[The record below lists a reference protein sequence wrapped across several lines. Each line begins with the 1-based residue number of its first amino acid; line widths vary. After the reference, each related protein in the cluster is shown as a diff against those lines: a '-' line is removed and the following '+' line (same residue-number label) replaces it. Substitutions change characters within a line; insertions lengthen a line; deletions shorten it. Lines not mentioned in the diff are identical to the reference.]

1 MNPTSGCPDAHQLDD
16 FAGGRLGQSA
26 YRKLAAHLGVCPIC
40 RKRVFGDGPTLHDGD
55 PEGLRLAADA
65 TLNDGGETE
74 AATRYD
80 FELNKENRDSA
91 IQLLFPGR
99 EGNRLGQWGAYEIQH
114 ELGRGGMG
122 IVFKGFDHALRRAVA
137 VKVMHPAHAVNE
149 RSRARFVRESRA
161 MAAISHPNIVAIHA
175 VNEHEG
181 FPYLVM
187 EYVAGEGLDDRIR
200 RRGSLSVLEVLRIG
214 AQIADG
220 LEAAHA
226 QGTIHRDIK
235 PSNVMLEAGV
245 DRAKISDFGLARVI
259 LEDSDLTPTEHM
271 LGTPSYMAPE
281 QIMGKA
287 VDARAD
293 LFSLGCVLFAMAV
306 GRSPFAGK
314 NVLEV
319 SRRVCD
325 EPPPRLDETAPDA
338 PRPLVDLVARL
349 LERDP
354 NGRARSAAEVAAEL
368 RRMLAE
374 GGRANQGVLAL
385 LPTAAP
391 TVRKRRARPRLWALA
406 GVLAIAALSFSAWM
420 LGLFRPQSPP
430 VEPPVTPPT
439 LLMGS
444 NEPTTP
450 FANFANLSVAI
461 ARAAPG
467 STIHLPPGEYEGR
480 VRIGANHARGLIIEA
495 APGAVL
501 RAPSD
506 AIAALEIADAPGLVI
521 RGLTIRCSSIYQHGV
536 VFSGDAAGVRLEKV
550 RVEQLPGAR
559 AAAVYA
565 TPGTRGA
572 PHDPLTLR
580 ELDVEAAGLG
590 IVLGSGMSS
599 QPVSSIRIED
609 SRIHGPGFLVV
620 LETAVHDAVISG
632 NILEGGES
640 GLSLA
645 LTESATPFNIEA
657 RNNTFLDCEAWVN
670 LGYTDPEIRGLSIAR
685 NLILNC
691 RSVATRS
698 QDIQIVGPLWFHE
711 NLWRKPGSDVGNIAR
726 PVDEVPLLSE
736 DPTSPDYLRP
746 ANPSSV
752 AIQDPET
759 GASAFAGAVS
769 PAPTVGAEK
778 SDGTTP
784 K

>member
-1 MNPTSGCPDAHQLDD
+1 MNPTSGCPDADRLDD
-16 FAGGRLGQSA
+16 FAGGRLDQSA
-26 YRKLAAHLGVCPIC
+26 YRKLAAHLGACPVC
-40 RKRVFGDGPTLHDGD
+40 RQRVFGREPTLRADGP
-55 PEGLRLAADA
+55 EGSRAGAAA

-80 FELNKENRDSA
+80 FELNKESRDSA

-99 EGNRLGQWGAYEIQH
+99 VGDRLGQWGAYEIQH

-149 RSRARFVRESRA
+149 RSRARFARESRA

-175 VNEHEG
+175 VSEHEG

-187 EYVAGEGLDDRIR
+187 EYVAGEGLDNRIR
-200 RRGSLSVLEVLRIG
+200 RRGSLSPLEVLRIG
-214 AQIADG
+214 SQIADG

-235 PSNVMLEAGV
+235 PSNVMLEDGV
-245 DRAKISDFGLARVI
+245 DRAKIGDFGLARVI

-293 LFSLGCVLFAMAV
+293 LFSLGCVLYAMAV

-325 EPPPRLDETAPDA
+325 EPPPRLDEATPGAPG
-338 PRPLVDLVARL
+338 PLVDLVARL

-354 NGRARSAAEVAAEL
+354 GGRVQTAAEVAAEL
-368 RRMLAE
+368 RRMLAD
-374 GGRANQGVLAL
+374 RAVANRAALAPAPAAIR
-385 LPTAAP
+385 PTG
-391 TVRKRRARPRLWALA
+391 KRRPRARSRLWALV
-406 GVLAIAALSFSAWM
+406 GVLAVAALVFSAREFHALWSRPSM
-420 LGLFRPQSPP
+420 LETPIPPEVWNQRPS
-430 VEPPVTPPT
+430 
-439 LLMGS
+439 LY
-444 NEPTTP
+444 
-450 FANFANLSVAI
+450 ANLSVQLAH
-461 ARAAPG
+461 ASAG
-467 STIHLPPGEYEGR
+467 STIHLPPGEYEGSL
-480 VRIGANHARGLIIEA
+480 RISGSQKSRGLVLEA

-501 RAPSD
+501 RAPSN

-521 RGLTIRCSSIYQHGV
+521 RGLTIQCSSIHQHAV
-536 VFSGDAAGVRLEKV
+536 VFSGDVAGVRLEKV
-550 RVEQLPGAR
+550 RIEQLPGAR
-559 AAAVYA
+559 AAAVHV
-565 TPGTRGA
+565 TPGARGSKLE
-572 PHDPLTLR
+572 PLTLR
-580 ELDVEAAGLG
+580 ELDVEANGLG
-590 IVLGSGMSS
+590 IVLGSVMGA
-599 QPVSSIRIED
+599 QPVSSVRIED
-609 SRIHGPGFLVV
+609 SRIHGPGFLIV
-620 LETAVHDAVISG
+620 LETAVHDAVITG

-645 LTESATPFNIEA
+645 LGESATPFNIEA
-657 RNNTFLDCEAWVN
+657 RNNTFVDCEAWVN
-670 LGYTDPEIRGLSIAR
+670 LGYTDPDVRGLLIRR
-685 NLILNC
+685 NLVLNC

-698 QDIQIVGPLWFHE
+698 QDIETAGPLWFRE
-711 NLWRKPGSDVGNIAR
+711 NLWRKSGPDVDLVAR
-726 PVDEVPLLSE
+726 SVDEVPMLSE
-736 DPTSPDYLRP
+736 DPASPDYLRP

-752 AIQDPET
+752 AIQDVET
-759 GASAFAGAVS
+759 DAATFAGAVP
-769 PAPTVGAEK
+769 PAPAVDAEEPSAD
-778 SDGTTP
+778 SDL
-784 K
+784 

>member
-1 MNPTSGCPDAHQLDD
+1 MNPTSGCPDANRLDD

-26 YRKLAAHLGVCPIC
+26 YRKLAAHLGACPIC

-55 PEGLRLAADA
+55 PEGLRPAADA
-65 TLNDGGETE
+65 TLDDGGETE

-99 EGNRLGQWGAYEIQH
+99 EGNRLGQWGVYEIQH

-137 VKVMHPAHAVNE
+137 VKVMHPVHAVNE
-149 RSRARFVRESRA
+149 RSRARFARESRA

-175 VNEHEG
+175 VSEHEG

-187 EYVAGEGLDDRIR
+187 EYVAGEGLDNRIR

-235 PSNVMLEAGV
+235 PSNIMLEAGV

-293 LFSLGCVLFAMAV
+293 LFSLGCVLFAMTA

-354 NGRARSAAEVAAEL
+354 SDRVQSAAEVAAEL

-374 GGRANQGVLAL
+374 GGRANRGVLAL

-391 TVRKRRARPRLWALA
+391 PVRKRRPRPRLWALT
-406 GVLAIAALSFSAWM
+406 GVLAIGVSAWA
-420 LGLFRPQSPP
+420 LRSFRPQPSP
-430 VEPPVTPPT
+430 VEPPTS
-439 LLMGS
+439 LMAS
-444 NEPTTP
+444 TERPTP

-461 ARAAPG
+461 SRAAPG

-480 VRIGANHARGLIIEA
+480 IRIGSNHARGLTIEA
-495 APGAVL
+495 DPGAVL

-506 AIAALEIADAPGLVI
+506 SIAALEIADAPGLVI
-521 RGLTIRCSSIYQHGV
+521 RGLTIRCSSIHQHGV

-550 RVEQLPGAR
+550 RIEQLPGAR

-565 TPGTRGA
+565 TPGTRGTQ
-572 PHDPLTLR
+572 HDPLTLR
-580 ELDVEAAGLG
+580 ELDVEASGLG

-599 QPVSSIRIED
+599 QPVSSVRIED
-609 SRIHGPGFLVV
+609 SRIRGPGFLIV

-645 LTESATPFNIEA
+645 LNESPTPFNIEA

-670 LGYTDPEIRGLSIAR
+670 LGYTAPEIRGLSIAR

-698 QDIQIVGPLWFHE
+698 PDIAVVGPLWFHE
-711 NLWRKPGSDVGNIAR
+711 NLWRKPGLDVDGVAR
-726 PVDEVPLLSE
+726 SVDEVPLLSE

-759 GASAFAGAVS
+759 GEAAFAGAVP
-769 PAPTVGAEK
+769 PAPTVDAEK
-778 SDGTTP
+778 PNADSGS
-784 K
+784 